1 MTDDGSTTADPIRI
15 GAWFQGPTGVGQGGW
30 TAHRFT
36 SRLDQP
42 VTTAIRAPIP
52 LETDLAVRGGDD
64 RWELV
69 GPDGTVHMVADRWEP
84 VFADTDAIEIGEAV
98 HARRRFEDL
107 VTDHPVPFCFSCGI
121 QHDSM
126 NVHAGPIGD
135 DRFATDWTVP
145 DWAVGAGGR
154 IDSGALWAA
163 IDCCAAWWVGYS
175 RERRVAFTVQYA
187 VEELH
192 PLEPGATY
200 ALVGWS
206 GDANP
211 EWDGRKRHA
220 ASAAFDAG
228 GRCVA
233 RSVSFWVST

>member
-1 MTDDGSTTADPIRI
+1 MTDDADPTAPIRI

-30 TAHRFT
+30 TAHRFA
-36 SRLDQP
+36 SRLTGP

-52 LETDLAVRGGDD
+52 LETDLDVLAVDG

-69 GPDGTVHMVADRWEP
+69 GPAGTVHMVADAWEP
-84 VFADTDAIEIGEAV
+84 AFAATDAIEIDEAV
-98 HARRRFEDL
+98 DARRRFGEL

-126 NVHAGPIGD
+126 NVHAGPLGD
-135 DRFATDWTVP
+135 DRFASDWTVP
-145 DWAVGAGGR
+145 DWAVGADGS

-163 IDCCAAWWVGYS
+163 IDCCAAWWVGFS
-175 RERRVAFTVQYA
+175 RDCRVAYTVQFA

-200 ALVGWS
+200 ALVGWA

-220 ASAAFDAG
+220 ASAAFDAD

-233 RSVSFWVST
+233 RSVSLWVSA